1 MHQNFVFTL
10 IFWGFFCLYLKLISF
25 FVFNPFQTL
34 FCVFCIYLDR
44 LQAWGSDEDHI
55 WRVPIK
61 SNNSLGSWM
70 TIPIVI
76 IITVL
81 IDILLIFTTLLLL
94 LLIII
99 TLLLL
104 IITTLPLLIFTTL
117 LLLIIIV
124 DYFSPIL
131 TLRSAVS
138 SAPAAPHRGLPFF
151 PETEI
156 TVQNIAISEIEVI
169 LF

>member
-1 MHQNFVFTL
+1 M
-10 IFWGFFCLYLKLISF
+10 
-25 FVFNPFQTL
+25 
-34 FCVFCIYLDR
+34 FCIYLDR

-61 SNNSLGSWM
+61 QQLIM
-70 TIPIVI
+70 VIPIVI
-76 IITVL
+76 IITVV
-81 IDILLIFTTLLLL
+81 IDI
-94 LLIII
+94 
-99 TLLLL
+99 LLL
-104 IITTLPLLIFTTL
+104 IITLI
-117 LLLIIIV
+117 LIIIII
-124 DYFSPIL
+124 DFFSPIL
-131 TLRSAVS
+131 PLRSAVS

>member
-1 MHQNFVFTL
+1 M
-10 IFWGFFCLYLKLISF
+10 
-25 FVFNPFQTL
+25 FNPFQTLFCVFCLFRTL

-44 LQAWGSDEDHI
+44 LQAWRSDEDHI

-61 SNNSLGSWM
+61 QQLIM
-70 TIPIVI
+70 VIPIVI
-76 IITVL
+76 IITVV
-81 IDILLIFTTLLLL
+81 IDI
-94 LLIII
+94 
-99 TLLLL
+99 LLL
-104 IITTLPLLIFTTL
+104 IITLI
-117 LLLIIIV
+117 LIIIII
-124 DYFSPIL
+124 DYFSPIP

>member
-25 FVFNPFQTL
+25 CVFNPFQTLFCVFCLFRTL

-44 LQAWGSDEDHI
+44 LQAWRSDEDHI

-61 SNNSLGSWM
+61 QQLIM
-70 TIPIVI
+70 VIPIVI
-76 IITVL
+76 IITVV
-81 IDILLIFTTLLLL
+81 IDI